1 MPRDNGIDTKMTKP
15 NAFRPAHARPYFI
28 ALLLTSSALSP
39 VAVLAQEA
47 TELAEITV
55 EQTEEDG
62 DGPIEGYVAENSVA
76 ATRSN
81 TPVAETPV
89 SISVVGQEQITDQDA
104 QSVAQ
109 ALRYTAGVTP
119 EYRGTSNLHDEIMLR
134 GFGNR
139 EFVSK
144 FLDGMAMGQASLGQI
159 DPYYLERIEVVK
171 GPNSAIYGQSTPG
184 GFINQVSKRPTD
196 EQGNEIVLG
205 FGNDEYMRLSADLQG
220 NLNEDGTLRYRLVGT
235 AWQMNLQD
243 ELDQNRV
250 MIAPSVT
257 WDINDRTELTL
268 TGFYQNEPDAGQRGF
283 LPLEGTLEPT
293 SLGLEFPQDW
303 VSYSPDYD
311 SLTRDTT
318 ALGYMFQHEFN
329 NGFTFHS
336 KFRYTWLNAT
346 HDASGLWSST
356 TTDGKTFPIYVFSTT
371 DELQQL
377 VTDNY
382 ITGEVMTGRVRHTLT
397 AGVDFQSSELDSTY
411 DRSDG
416 DLTFDL
422 STLQT
427 LSPAEVRSVSLD
439 AYNSHTI
446 TDFTQTGIYIQ
457 DQLALDN
464 WRLTLGGRYDWTK
477 TTIDDTYEA
486 SWSDGPVHSKDT
498 YKDEAFTGRAAVGYV
513 FPIGIMPYV
522 SYSTSFE
529 PVLEL
534 DDYGEASFEPTKARQ
549 WELGA
554 KWASTDGRFLVTAAY
569 FDIKKNN
576 ITESVYENGDYFTR
590 QVGEV
595 TSKGFELEAYAN
607 VTDRL
612 GVTASYSIVDPVVQT
627 GDYAG
632 KQYAFVPLDT
642 AAVWVKYGVMDGLDV
657 MGGIRYVGKSWGDEE
672 NTIEVPSY
680 TLFDLGLEARLGDF
694 NRNLEGLIAQ
704 VNVTNLTD
712 ETYVTSCAFGNY
724 CWYGEGRTVTASLTY
739 EW

>member
-1 MPRDNGIDTKMTKP
+1 MTKP
-15 NAFRPAHARPYFI
+15 NAFRPADARPYFI

-55 EQTEEDG
+55 EQAEEDG
-62 DGPIEGYVAENSVA
+62 DGPVEGYVAENSVA

-89 SISVVGQEQITDQDA
+89 SISVVGEEQITDQDA

-220 NLNEDGTLRYRLVGT
+220 DLNEDGTLRYRLVGT

-250 MIAPSVT
+250 MVAPSVT

-283 LPLEGTLEPT
+283 LPLDGTLEPT
-293 SLGLEFPQDW
+293 SLGLTFPQDW

-311 SLTRDTT
+311 SLTRETT
-318 ALGYMFQHEFN
+318 ALGYMFQHEFS

-346 HDASGLWSST
+346 HDASGLWSGT
-356 TTDGKTFPIYVFSTT
+356 TTDGKTYPIYVFSTE

-382 ITGEVMTGRVRHTLT
+382 ITGDVMTGRVRHTIT
-397 AGVDFQSSELDSTY
+397 AGVDFQSSELDETY
-411 DRSDG
+411 DRSGG

-427 LSPAEVRSVSLD
+427 LSPAEIRSVSLD
-439 AYNSHTI
+439 AYNSHTV

-529 PVLEL
+529 PVLDL

-612 GVTASYSIVDPVVQT
+612 GVMASYSMVDPVVKT
-627 GDYAG
+627 GEYAG
-632 KQYAFVPLDT
+632 KQYSFVPLDT
-642 AAVWVKYGVMDGLDV
+642 AAVWVKYGVIDGLDV

-680 TLFDLGLEARLGDF
+680 TLFDLGFEARLGDF
-694 NRNLEGLIAQ
+694 NRNLDGLIAQ